1 MLARVLPILYQYIW
15 APRETHMFGEDQ
27 RDYLLDHSQSP
38 YHRGHCPGCTHRSRL
53 ANPACGDEVELTL
66 RIEGDR
72 ICAVWFTGRGCVV
85 SQAAASILAEAVEGL
100 TMSEASSIDDERML
114 ALFRAPLTTG
124 RRTCCLLALWTLH
137 SALGEKA
144 CLSD

>member
-1 MLARVLPILYQYIW
+1 
-15 APRETHMFGEDQ
+15 MFGEDQ
-27 RDYLLDHSQSP
+27 RDFLLDHSQSP
-38 YHRGHCPGCTHRSRL
+38 FHRGQCPGSTHRSRL

-72 ICAVWFTGRGCVV
+72 ICAAWFTGRGCVV
-85 SQAAASILAEAVEGL
+85 SQAAASILAEAIEGL
-100 TMSEASSIDDERML
+100 TTSEASSIDEERML
-114 ALFRAPLTTG
+114 ALFRVPLTTG

-137 SALGEKA
+137 SALVEKA

>member
-1 MLARVLPILYQYIW
+1 
-15 APRETHMFGEDQ
+15 MFGEDQ

-38 YHRGHCPGCTHRSRL
+38 YHRGQCPGCTHRSRL
-53 ANPACGDEVELTL
+53 ANPACGDEVEFTL

-72 ICAVWFTGRGCVV
+72 ICAAWFTGRGCVV
-85 SQAAASILAEAVEGL
+85 SQAAASILAEAIEGL
-100 TMSEASSIDDERML
+100 TMTEASSIDEERML